1 MEEKFDVTGMTC
13 AACQANVTRV
23 VSKLDGVSHCDVSLL
38 SNSMKVEFDQDKV
51 NEQTI
56 CEAVKQI
63 GYGASVHGQK
73 TEVRKEWQ
81 NRQNRV
87 ESDQRSAKQRLILSL
102 VLSLFIHYY
111 VTAVLME
118 IFGMGWYPIQF
129 VVWCIE
135 LVVIYDALMFF
146 TKNWNVKHRAMFF
159 FAYYLF
165 LIIALLIRYDQGISI
180 IQLNPF
186 ACLREIYYG
195 SWTEWIV
202 FAFNIGYFMFMPWVN
217 GLFISSNKEN
227 FIVSVFIGFL
237 CEFMQLIFHRG
248 VFDLGDISL
257 YVVGILLGLYVKEK
271 YHVHLKEKSE
281 VHDN

>member
-1 MEEKFDVTGMTC
+1 
-13 AACQANVTRV
+13 
-23 VSKLDGVSHCDVSLL
+23 
-38 SNSMKVEFDQDKV
+38 MK
-51 NEQTI
+51 NWR
-56 CEAVKQI
+56 
-63 GYGASVHGQK
+63 Y
-73 TEVRKEWQ
+73 
-81 NRQNRV
+81 
-87 ESDQRSAKQRLILSL
+87 LILSL
-102 VLSLFIHYY
+102 VLSLFIYYY

-195 SWTEWIV
+195 SWTESIV

>member
-1 MEEKFDVTGMTC
+1 
-13 AACQANVTRV
+13 
-23 VSKLDGVSHCDVSLL
+23 
-38 SNSMKVEFDQDKV
+38 MK
-51 NEQTI
+51 NWR
-56 CEAVKQI
+56 
-63 GYGASVHGQK
+63 Y
-73 TEVRKEWQ
+73 
-81 NRQNRV
+81 
-87 ESDQRSAKQRLILSL
+87 LILSL

-118 IFGMGWYPIQF
+118 VFGMGWYPIQA

-159 FAYYLF
+159 FVYYLF

-257 YVVGILLGLYVKEK
+257 YVVGILLGIYVKEK
-271 YHVHLKEKSE
+271 YHVHLKGKSE

>member
-1 MEEKFDVTGMTC
+1 
-13 AACQANVTRV
+13 
-23 VSKLDGVSHCDVSLL
+23 
-38 SNSMKVEFDQDKV
+38 MK
-51 NEQTI
+51 NWR
-56 CEAVKQI
+56 
-63 GYGASVHGQK
+63 Y
-73 TEVRKEWQ
+73 
-81 NRQNRV
+81 
-87 ESDQRSAKQRLILSL
+87 LILSL

-111 VTAVLME
+111 VTADLME

-257 YVVGILLGLYVKEK
+257 YVVGILLGIYVKEK
-271 YHVHLKEKSE
+271 YHHIKEQN
-281 VHDN
+281 H

>member
-1 MEEKFDVTGMTC
+1 
-13 AACQANVTRV
+13 
-23 VSKLDGVSHCDVSLL
+23 
-38 SNSMKVEFDQDKV
+38 MK
-51 NEQTI
+51 NWR
-56 CEAVKQI
+56 
-63 GYGASVHGQK
+63 Y
-73 TEVRKEWQ
+73 
-81 NRQNRV
+81 
-87 ESDQRSAKQRLILSL
+87 LILSL

-118 IFGMGWYPIQF
+118 VFGMGWYPIQV

-159 FAYYLF
+159 FVYYLF

-248 VFDLGDISL
+248 VFDLGDYLSICSWNL
-257 YVVGILLGLYVKEK
+257 VGDLCKRKIPWSFKRKE
-271 YHVHLKEKSE
+271 
-281 VHDN
+281 

>member
-1 MEEKFDVTGMTC
+1 
-13 AACQANVTRV
+13 
-23 VSKLDGVSHCDVSLL
+23 
-38 SNSMKVEFDQDKV
+38 MK
-51 NEQTI
+51 NWR
-56 CEAVKQI
+56 
-63 GYGASVHGQK
+63 Y
-73 TEVRKEWQ
+73 
-81 NRQNRV
+81 
-87 ESDQRSAKQRLILSL
+87 LILSL

-165 LIIALLIRYDQGISI
+165 LIIALLIRYDQGITI

-195 SWTEWIV
+195 SW
-202 FAFNIGYFMFMPWVN
+202 VN

-227 FIVSVFIGFL
+227 FIVSIFIGFL

-257 YVVGILLGLYVKEK
+257 YVVGILLGIYVKEK
-271 YHVHLKEKSE
+271 YHVHLKEKGE
-281 VHDN
+281 KYDN